1 MLIILPLA
9 FLPIFRRH
17 HVHSTFWSTEADYRA
32 SLFDGMI
39 IPANVN
45 LNTKI
50 NSQQTLM
57 ISAKSRCNHAEDMNI
72 IDSNENF
79 EDYSIIRKGEVYV
92 EHNFLTHS
100 EITEIRNDIAQLKNA
115 SIFKPSGLS
124 NRVAGDQNEFGNEDR
139 LTCTIT
145 PDLMKGDSQ
154 FSHIRSVVDEKLE
167 MLKQKL
173 QLALTKQSHDKIS
186 TGLELELAEMYYS
199 ISPQGSYLP
208 MHNDERHEDTKGE
221 KGWMHETR
229 RSISW
234 LIYLN
239 DDGWGGSS
247 CLSKNT
253 LPSSSPGN
261 GGELR
266 AYCRRCS
273 HGVQCGSHEG
283 NIQVGWLQMPSSN
296 SIELESELDDRRE
309 IEEFEPIFLDSWI
322 KTSTNEL
329 CNENPV
335 DGDNEETLLWHPLS
349 ALYRLEQTY
358 TDEIS
363 KLSSSHKGLSN
374 NDHNIRYE
382 YSQREYLSKPFG
394 ANSPGWPSD
403 MNLEPSEFAK
413 ALSCQLLDIDL
424 RNRFVGIED
433 IDDPNMIVV
442 HILPTGGTLVMFDSV
457 AVPHEV
463 LGVEKGGRLAVAGWF
478 HEMQQEFPDWYGT

>member
-1 MLIILPLA
+1 ML
-9 FLPIFRRH
+9 
-17 HVHSTFWSTEADYRA
+17 
-32 SLFDGMI
+32 
-39 IPANVN
+39 
-45 LNTKI
+45 
-50 NSQQTLM
+50 
-57 ISAKSRCNHAEDMNI
+57 
-72 IDSNENF
+72 
-79 EDYSIIRKGEVYV
+79 
-92 EHNFLTHS
+92 
-100 EITEIRNDIAQLKNA
+100 
-115 SIFKPSGLS
+115 
-124 NRVAGDQNEFGNEDR
+124 
-139 LTCTIT
+139 
-145 PDLMKGDSQ
+145 
-154 FSHIRSVVDEKLE
+154 
-167 MLKQKL
+167 
-173 QLALTKQSHDKIS
+173 
-186 TGLELELAEMYYS
+186 
-199 ISPQGSYLP
+199 
-208 MHNDERHEDTKGE
+208 
-221 KGWMHETR
+221 
-229 RSISW
+229 
-234 LIYLN
+234 
-239 DDGWGGSS
+239 
-247 CLSKNT
+247 
-253 LPSSSPGN
+253 
-261 GGELR
+261 
-266 AYCRRCS
+266 
-273 HGVQCGSHEG
+273 
-283 NIQVGWLQMPSSN
+283 SSN
-296 SIELESELDDRRE
+296 SIEFESELDDRRE